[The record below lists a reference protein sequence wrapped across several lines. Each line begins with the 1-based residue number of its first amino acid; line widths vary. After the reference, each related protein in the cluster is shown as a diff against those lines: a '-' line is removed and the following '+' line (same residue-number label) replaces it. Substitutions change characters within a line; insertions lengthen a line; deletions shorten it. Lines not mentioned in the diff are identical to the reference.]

1 MGKKNL
7 EQLFKETFD
16 DFNVVPDD
24 KVWDSI
30 EASLD
35 KKKRKRRV
43 IPMWWRLGGVAALLA
58 VLFYVINPLDKASDG
73 ETIITNV
80 ENNDTLNEGDSEDSN
95 KTVQSSDVDDTQLVE
110 SSSEDSAK
118 GDVTNSDPTITEND
132 RDAFLDKN
140 SSIKPDQQLV
150 STNTKQERESIE
162 NKNSPT
168 AAGSNQKEQLGIGEE
183 AKQEVA
189 VANNTPNK
197 DTAIEKRE
205 TNPVELGRKNSDAT
219 SVAVISDEKV
229 GDNMPAVDNLN
240 KDLYQQ
246 NKVLENTTE
255 DEGIAENNEEKES
268 LEGRSIFEVIEEREE
283 EVVAESTS
291 GKWSVGPSVA
301 PVYFNGSGEGSPI
314 HSNFSS
320 NSKSGNVNLSYGLT
334 VAYNIGKKLKV
345 RSGVHK
351 VNFGYDTN
359 NVAFSSSL
367 AVSADEKIDNID
379 YSQASRTIVI
389 ESQDNPTERTAN
401 DAFLELA
408 ANENPSFDGKMVQQL
423 GYIEVPLEVNY
434 ALVDKKFGV
443 DIIGGVS
450 SLFLVEN
457 SVLLESEDLVTEIG
471 EANNANDVNFSANAG
486 VGLNYK
492 FTPKIQLNLEPVFKY
507 QLNTFSETAGSF
519 RPFSVGVYSGIR
531 FKF

>member
-43 IPMWWRLGGVAALLA
+43 IPIWWRLGGVAALLA
-58 VLFYVINPLDKASDG
+58 ILFYVINPLDKASDG

-80 ENNDTLNEGDSEDSN
+80 ENNDTFNEGVSEDSN
-95 KTVQSSDVDDTQLVE
+95 RSVQSSDVDDTQLVE
-110 SSSEDSAK
+110 SSSEDSTK
-118 GDVTNSDPTITEND
+118 GDVTNSDSSITEND
-132 RDAFLDKN
+132 RDAFLNKN
-140 SSIKPDQQLV
+140 SSIKSEQQLV
-150 STNTKQERESIE
+150 STKAKQERESIE

-168 AAGSNQKEQLGIGEE
+168 VTGTNQKEQLGIGEE
-183 AKQEVA
+183 V
-189 VANNTPNK
+189 VVTNNTPNK
-197 DTAIEKRE
+197 DIAIEKRE
-205 TNPVELGRKNSDAT
+205 TDPMELDRKNSDAT
-219 SVAVISDEKV
+219 SVAVVSDEKIGNNV
-229 GDNMPAVDNLN
+229 PAEGNLQ
-240 KDLYQQ
+240 KDSSHQG
-246 NKVLENTTE
+246 KTIESVTE
-255 DEGIAENNEEKES
+255 DEGIAQNNAENKQPDE
-268 LEGRSIFEVIEEREE
+268 RSIFEVIEEREE

-367 AVSADEKIDNID
+367 AVSSDEKIANID
-379 YSQASRTIVI
+379 YSQASRTIVV

-434 ALVDKKFGV
+434 ALIDKKFGV

-471 EANNANDVNFSANAG
+471 EANNANSVNFSANAG
-486 VGLNYK
+486 VGLNYE
-492 FTPKIQLNLEPVFKY
+492 FSPKVQLSLEPVFKY

-519 RPFSVGVYSGIR
+519 RPFSVGVYSGVR